1 MVDARGF
8 SCPMPVVMTK
18 KEIETSITDMKKLF
32 REAKT
37 ENNKLL
43 KSSNLELIQLME
55 QGDHVVKSPWSSW
68 QLGENY
74 YYNIWKG
81 TYKGSGDKKQKYP
94 YEGIY
99 ARSND
104 LFLRNIS
111 PDSDVYEEYTSS
123 VNEIISNSAT
133 TSTIKKVGG
142 STGYGLAS
150 TIPNQEPIASI
161 ELGTSVRPKN
171 ISKSPVTVIPPVITV
186 NTITPLSTPTPPG
199 APELPRIHIGN
210 FDPLA
215 PEGIEVT
222 LPNPP
227 IFNIKLGSFCNNMRD
242 CGGGVGK

>member
-1 MVDARGF
+1 MKHCIENDYKNCKLNKKYKYNLIIFKKEREIVNNNLKRIEKELRSFAKKCKDIKYNTALLFGF
-8 SCPMPVVMTK
+8 LLTGAVSLTKSETENIEQTK

-81 TYKGSGDKKQKYP
+81 TYKESGDKKQKYP

-150 TIPNQEPIASI
+150 TIPNQEPRVYII
-161 ELGTSVRPKN
+161 LC
-171 ISKSPVTVIPPVITV
+171 
-186 NTITPLSTPTPPG
+186 
-199 APELPRIHIGN
+199 
-210 FDPLA
+210 
-215 PEGIEVT
+215 
-222 LPNPP
+222 
-227 IFNIKLGSFCNNMRD
+227 KL
-242 CGGGVGK
+242 KI